1 MSRIRQRHLHWWS
14 WWNLWYFIVCTHLYL
29 KVREAALSP
38 CVSEKT
44 IAVEL
49 QSFNETIRHYK
60 GYQAWQCC
68 MEHVGKFDEMTTL
81 SVVIHNL
88 IRRGTLNRKGRLYK
102 ERICTGSG
110 RVVRTSFRLVR
121 MQRASVRT
129 ADYRYRDSP
138 SVMFSILTDSDYFA
152 CASDALDV
160 ESEKLKCI
168 SGLPVIL
175 PI

>member
-1 MSRIRQRHLHWWS
+1 M
-14 WWNLWYFIVCTHLYL
+14 
-29 KVREAALSP
+29 KVRGLSP
-38 CVSEKT
+38 CVSAEKT
-44 IAVEL
+44 VAAES
-49 QSFNETIRHYK
+49 QSFNETIRRYK
-60 GYQAWQCC
+60 GYQARQWC
-68 MEHVGKFDEMTTL
+68 MGHVGKFDDIEMTTL

-102 ERICTGSG
+102 ERICTG
-110 RVVRTSFRLVR
+110 VVRMSFRLVR

-129 ADYRYRDSP
+129 ADYRDSP
-138 SVMFSILTDSDYFA
+138 SVVFGILTDSDYFA
-152 CASDALDV
+152 FASDALDA